1 MPKIFKRKFG
11 KLREK
16 ILLPFTRNSQLRVS
30 LPEFVSSN
38 QKRTRQMGLGNSG
51 TKAHKMH
58 KYYLQAWYYSTF
70 LDMCHQ
76 IPKLSP
82 NRLCLQTI
90 AGGRGWR
97 QIGTGRQP
105 WAQMAEKPD
114 GRRDGAH
121 RMNEK
126 RSMVSSF
133 LRPIPMS
140 HFIIYLIAQPSNR
153 RNYEVAEALTLLV
166 CSTPSYGSTQP
177 NSLSHA

>member
-51 TKAHKMH
+51 TNAHKMH

-70 LDMCHQ
+70 LDTCHQ

-82 NRLCLQTI
+82 KPPLFWERIGNVLGSPYGQRIRMDARTCECELSSYTRK
-90 AGGRGWR
+90 GRFM
-97 QIGTGRQP
+97 QGT
-105 WAQMAEKPD
+105 AD
-114 GRRDGAH
+114 
-121 RMNEK
+121 
-126 RSMVSSF
+126 
-133 LRPIPMS
+133 RPK
-140 HFIIYLIAQPSNR
+140 NDR
-153 RNYEVAEALTLLV
+153 
-166 CSTPSYGSTQP
+166 
-177 NSLSHA
+177 